1 MPSVKPVESTA
12 QYHSLPLNNALGGL
26 ETHLKPFPKIGS
38 RLLNEEE
45 REKYFAAGDIAK
57 RVKKEARQQ
66 VKAGVKLVELCKEIE
81 DRIRQ
86 LGGLPAF
93 PCNIGLDEVA
103 AHFTPPPGFEG
114 EIPQGS
120 LVKIDLGVHVD
131 GCIVDTA
138 FTIPLSQGDRE
149 MVEAAEKSLEKASGV
164 LRSSVKISQIGEAV
178 ESIVR
183 SRGFRVIRNLTGHQI
198 DRFNLHAGLSIP
210 NLKTF
215 SMEKLRRDM
224 VVAIEPFVTLAD
236 GVGEVSEAGRVYIY
250 RFKHFSLDYKGEFS
264 SQVGRML
271 SSFRTL
277 PFCERWCSSLFKNA
291 DRNVFRMIIEDLG
304 KNLVSYPVLV
314 ERSGRKIAQ
323 AEDTFLILE
332 DSAVNLTSETG

>member
-1 MPSVKPVESTA
+1 M
-12 QYHSLPLNNALGGL
+12 
-26 ETHLKPFPKIGS
+26 
-38 RLLNEEE
+38 NEEE
-45 REKYFAAGDIAK
+45 KEKYFAAGDIAK

-66 VKAGVKLVELCKEIE
+66 VKAGVKLVDLCEEIE

-120 LVKIDLGVHVD
+120 LVKIDLGVHID

-138 FTIPLSQGDRE
+138 FTIPLSQSDRP
-149 MVEAAEKSLEKASGV
+149 MVEAVEKSLEKASSI
-164 LRSSVKISQIGEAV
+164 LRNGVKISQIGEAV
-178 ESIVR
+178 ESTVR

-215 SMEKLRRDM
+215 STEKLRRDM

-236 GVGEVSEAGRVYIY
+236 GMGEVGEAGHVYIY
-250 RFKHFSLDYKGEFS
+250 RFKHFPLDYKGEFGG
-264 SQVGRML
+264 QVGRMQ

-277 PFCERWCSSLFKNA
+277 PFCERWFSSLFKNT
-291 DRNVFRMIIEDLG
+291 DGSVFRRIIEDLG

-314 ERSGRKIAQ
+314 ERTGRKIAQ

>member
-1 MPSVKPVESTA
+1 M
-12 QYHSLPLNNALGGL
+12 
-26 ETHLKPFPKIGS
+26 
-38 RLLNEEE
+38 NEEE
-45 REKYFAAGDIAK
+45 KEKYFTAGDIAK

-66 VKAGVKLVELCKEIE
+66 VKAGVKLVDLCEEIE

-120 LVKIDLGVHVD
+120 LVKIDLGVHID

-138 FTIPLSQGDRE
+138 FTIPLSQSDRP
-149 MVEAAEKSLEKASGV
+149 MVEAVEKSLEKASSI
-164 LRSSVKISQIGEAV
+164 LRSGVKISQIGEAV
-178 ESIVR
+178 ESTVR

-215 SMEKLRRDM
+215 STEKLRRDM

-236 GVGEVSEAGRVYIY
+236 GMGEVSEAGHVYIY
-250 RFKHFSLDYKGEFS
+250 RFKHFPLDYKGEFGG
-264 SQVGRML
+264 QVGRMQ

-277 PFCERWCSSLFKNA
+277 PFCERWFSSLFKNT
-291 DRNVFRMIIEDLG
+291 DGSIFRRIIEDLG

>member
-1 MPSVKPVESTA
+1 MPPVKPVESAA
-12 QYHSLPLNNALGGL
+12 QYHSLPLNNGLGDL
-26 ETHLKPFPKIGS
+26 ETHLKPFPRIGS

-45 REKYFAAGDIAK
+45 KEKYFAAGEIAK
-57 RVKKEARQQ
+57 RVKKEARQR
-66 VKAGVKLVELCKEIE
+66 VKAGVRLVDLCEEIE
-81 DRIRQ
+81 GRIRQ

-103 AHFTPPPGFEG
+103 AHFTPPPDFEG

-120 LVKIDLGVHVD
+120 LVKVDLGVHVD

-149 MVEAAEKSLEKASGV
+149 IVEAAEKSLEKASGV
-164 LRSSVKISQIGEAV
+164 LRSGVKINQIGEAV
-178 ESIVR
+178 ESVVK

-215 SMEKLRRDM
+215 NMEKLRRDM

-236 GVGEVSEAGRVYIY
+236 GLGEVSEAGHVYIY
-250 RFKHFSLDYKGEFS
+250 RFKHFPLDYKGGFS
-264 SQVGRML
+264 NQVGRMQSL
-271 SSFRTL
+271 FRTL
-277 PFCERWCSSLFKNA
+277 PFCERWFSSIFKDA
-291 DRNVFRMIIEDLG
+291 GGSVFNRIIEDLG
-304 KNLVSYPVLV
+304 KNLISYPVLV
-314 ERSGRKIAQ
+314 ERSGKKIAQ

>member
-1 MPSVKPVESTA
+1 MKPVESAA
-12 QYHSLPLNNALGGL
+12 QYHSLPLNNGLGDL
-26 ETHLKPFPKIGS
+26 ETHLKPFPRIGS

-45 REKYFAAGDIAK
+45 KEKYFAAGEIAK
-57 RVKKEARQQ
+57 RVKKEARQR
-66 VKAGVKLVELCKEIE
+66 VKAGVRLVDLCEEIE
-81 DRIRQ
+81 GRIRQ

-103 AHFTPPPGFEG
+103 AHFTPPPDFEG

-120 LVKIDLGVHVD
+120 LVKVDLGVHVD

-149 MVEAAEKSLEKASGV
+149 IVEAAEKSLEKASGV
-164 LRSSVKISQIGEAV
+164 LRSGVKINQIGEAV
-178 ESIVR
+178 ESVVK
-183 SRGFRVIRNLTGHQI
+183 SRGFRVIRNLSGHQI

-215 SMEKLRRDM
+215 NMEKLRRDM

-236 GVGEVSEAGRVYIY
+236 GLGEVSEAGHVYIY
-250 RFKHFSLDYKGEFS
+250 RFKHFPLDYKGGFS
-264 SQVGRML
+264 NQVGRMQSL
-271 SSFRTL
+271 FRTL
-277 PFCERWCSSLFKNA
+277 PFCERWFSSVFKDA
-291 DRNVFRMIIEDLG
+291 GGSVFNRIIEDLG
-304 KNLVSYPVLV
+304 KNLISYPVLV

>member
-1 MPSVKPVESTA
+1 M
-12 QYHSLPLNNALGGL
+12 
-26 ETHLKPFPKIGS
+26 
-38 RLLNEEE
+38 NEEE
-45 REKYFAAGDIAK
+45 KEKYFAAGEIAK
-57 RVKKEARQQ
+57 RVKKEARQR
-66 VKAGVKLVELCKEIE
+66 VKAGVRLVDLCEEIE
-81 DRIRQ
+81 GRIRQ

-103 AHFTPPPGFEG
+103 AHFTPPPDFEG

-120 LVKIDLGVHVD
+120 LVKVDLGVHVD

-138 FTIPLSQGDRE
+138 FTISLSQGDRE
-149 MVEAAEKSLEKASGV
+149 IVEAAEKSLEKASGV
-164 LRSSVKISQIGEAV
+164 LRSGVKINQIGEAV
-178 ESIVR
+178 ESVVK

-215 SMEKLRRDM
+215 NMEKLRRDM

-236 GVGEVSEAGRVYIY
+236 GLGEVSEAGHVYIY
-250 RFKHFSLDYKGEFS
+250 RFKHFPLDYKGGFS
-264 SQVGRML
+264 NQVGRMQRL
-271 SSFRTL
+271 FRTL
-277 PFCERWCSSLFKNA
+277 PFCERWFSSIFKDA
-291 DRNVFRMIIEDLG
+291 GGSVFNRIIEDLG
-304 KNLVSYPVLV
+304 KNLISYPVLV

>member
-1 MPSVKPVESTA
+1 MVREPP
-12 QYHSLPLNNALGGL
+12 
-26 ETHLKPFPKIGS
+26 ETHLKPSPGIGS

-45 REKYFAAGDIAK
+45 KEKYFAAGEIAR
-57 RVKKEARQQ
+57 RVKKEARQR
-66 VKAGVKLVELCKEIE
+66 VKAGARLVDLCEEIE

-86 LGGLPAF
+86 LGGQPAF
-93 PCNIGLDEVA
+93 PCNIGLNEVA
-103 AHFTPPPGFEG
+103 AHFTPPPGFGG
-114 EIPQGS
+114 EVPEGS
-120 LVKIDLGVHVD
+120 LVKVDLGVHVD

-138 FTIPLSQGDRE
+138 FTIPLSQVDRE
-149 MVEAAEKSLEKASGV
+149 MVETAEKSLEKASSV
-164 LRSSVKISQIGEAV
+164 LRSGVKISQVGEAV
-178 ESIVR
+178 ENTVK

-215 SMEKLRRDM
+215 SAEKLRRGM

-236 GVGEVSEAGRVYIY
+236 GAGEVGEASQVYIY
-250 RFKHFSLDYKGEFS
+250 RFKNFPVEYKGRFS
-264 SQVGRML
+264 SRVERMQ
-271 SSFRTL
+271 STFRTL
-277 PFCERWCSSLFKNA
+277 PFCERWFSSLFKEA
-291 DRNVFRMIIEDLG
+291 GESVFNNIVGDLG

-332 DSAVNLTSETG
+332 DSAVNLTTG

>member
-1 MPSVKPVESTA
+1 M
-12 QYHSLPLNNALGGL
+12 
-26 ETHLKPFPKIGS
+26 
-38 RLLNEEE
+38 NEEE
-45 REKYFAAGDIAK
+45 KEKYFAAGDIAK

-66 VKAGVKLVELCKEIE
+66 VKAGVKLVDLCEEIE

-120 LVKIDLGVHVD
+120 LVKIDLGVHID

-138 FTIPLSQGDRE
+138 FTIPLSQSDRP
-149 MVEAAEKSLEKASGV
+149 MVEAVEKSLEKASSI
-164 LRSSVKISQIGEAV
+164 LRSGVKISQIGEAV
-178 ESIVR
+178 ESTVR

-215 SMEKLRRDM
+215 STEKLRRDM

-236 GVGEVSEAGRVYIY
+236 GMGEVSEAGHVYIY
-250 RFKHFSLDYKGEFS
+250 RFKHFPLDYKGEFGG
-264 SQVGRML
+264 QVGRMQ

-277 PFCERWCSSLFKNA
+277 PFCERWFSSLFKNT
-291 DRNVFRMIIEDLG
+291 DGSIFRRIIEDLG

>member
-1 MPSVKPVESTA
+1 M
-12 QYHSLPLNNALGGL
+12 
-26 ETHLKPFPKIGS
+26 
-38 RLLNEEE
+38 NEEE
-45 REKYFAAGDIAK
+45 REKYFAAGEIAK
-57 RVKKEARQQ
+57 RVKKETRQR
-66 VKAGVKLVELCKEIE
+66 VKAGVKILDLCEEVE

-120 LVKIDLGVHVD
+120 LVKVDLGVHVD

-164 LRSSVKISQIGEAV
+164 LRSGVKISQVGEAV
-178 ESIVR
+178 ENTVKSK
-183 SRGFRVIRNLTGHQI
+183 GFKVIRNLTGHQI

-210 NLKTF
+210 NLKSF
-215 SMEKLRRDM
+215 STEKLKRDM

-236 GVGEVSEAGRVYIY
+236 GVGEVGEASLTYIY
-250 RFKHFSLDYKGEFS
+250 RFKHFPSGYKGGFS
-264 SQVGRML
+264 SHVEKMQ
-271 SSFRTL
+271 STFRTL
-277 PFCERWCSSLFKNA
+277 PFCERWFSSLFKEAGGNMF
-291 DRNVFRMIIEDLG
+291 NKIVEELG

-314 ERSGRKIAQ
+314 EKSRRRIAQ

-332 DSAVNLTSETG
+332 DSAVNLTS